1 MICRYIFILKIIP
14 RIKMVEQSN
23 SIALES
29 ILRELDEIPVGR
41 SVEVGARKLVGA
53 QNVLKGGPEQQFF
66 VYARQ
71 EGFVCERAVLVL
83 GDKVDHTAEVL
94 KNYAKDKGLNPVDGV
109 YEHRQ

>member
-1 MICRYIFILKIIP
+1 MICRHIFILKIIP

-29 ILRELDEIPVGR
+29 ILRELDEIPVGI

-71 EGFVCERAVLVL
+71 EGFVCEKAVLVL
-83 GDKVDHTAEVL
+83 GDNVNHTAEVL
-94 KNYAKDKGLNPVDGV
+94 KNYARDNGLNPVDGV